1 LPAPQRIAQMEHM
14 ITLTDELYPTLRWFL
29 FDGLQRYAA
38 PVTIFGPRRAALYLG
53 QMYLVLTSTEHV
65 RTLTRHF
72 DDLIRGAIVHPNEI
86 SRYLEELL
94 RTTRRR
100 R

>member
-1 LPAPQRIAQMEHM
+1 
-14 ITLTDELYPTLRWFL
+14 
-29 FDGLQRYAA
+29 
-38 PVTIFGPRRAALYLG
+38 
-53 QMYLVLTSTEHV
+53 MYLVLTSTEHV